1 MIKVVY
7 GSKNSG
13 KIPYAEDLC
22 SKIPGN
28 KYYLATMR
36 VKTDDDKKK
45 VERHRKEREE
55 KGFVTI
61 EQDVAIVKAI
71 DKIKWMDSLLGNVE
85 GDRVA
90 MIASLPNL
98 CANEMFLPT
107 GEIVPHKEVESTI
120 LCGLALLQEF
130 FASIVIVSDDDPE
143 LSYYGDIDVEQAV
156 GIGEIDGNGIK
167 EYKEAMKELNAALK
181 TLADE
186 EFRGPFKTS

>member
-7 GSKNSG
+7 GSKSSG
-13 KIPYAEDLC
+13 KIPFAEDIC
-22 SKIPGN
+22 GSIPGN

-36 VKTDDDKKK
+36 VKTDDDRNK

-71 DKIKWMDSLLGNVE
+71 DKIKWMDSLLGAAE

-98 CANEMFLPT
+98 CANEMFLPS

-130 FASIVIVSDDDPE
+130 FSSIVIVSDDDPE
-143 LSYYGDIDVEQAV
+143 LSYYGDIDVELAV
-156 GIGEIDGNGIK
+156 GTGEIDGNGIN

-186 EFRGPFKTS
+186 EFRGPFKS

>member
-7 GSKNSG
+7 GGKSSG

-22 SKIPGN
+22 TKFPGN

-36 VKTDDDKKK
+36 VKTDDDKRK

-71 DKIKWMDSLLGNVE
+71 DKIKWMDSLLGSVE
-85 GDRVA
+85 GDRTA
-90 MIASLPNL
+90 LIATLPSL
-98 CANEMFLPT
+98 CANEMFLPS

-130 FASIVIVSDDDPE
+130 FKDIIIVSDEDPE
-143 LSYYGDIDVEQAV
+143 LSYYGDIDVEMAV
-156 GIGEIDGNGIK
+156 GIGEIDGNGIN

-181 TLADE
+181 TLASE
-186 EFRGPFKTS
+186 EFRGPFLAS

>member
-7 GSKNSG
+7 GSKSSG
-13 KIPYAEDLC
+13 KIPFAEDIC
-22 SKIPGN
+22 GAIPGN

-36 VKTDDDKKK
+36 VKTDDDRNK

-71 DKIKWMDSLLGNVE
+71 DKIKWMDSLLGAVE

-98 CANEMFLPT
+98 CANEMFLPS

-130 FASIVIVSDDDPE
+130 FSSIVIVSDDDPE
-143 LSYYGDIDVEQAV
+143 LSYYGDIDVELAV
-156 GIGEIDGNGIK
+156 GTGEIDGNGIN

-186 EFRGPFKTS
+186 EFRGPFKS